1 MEKYITRKV
10 ARVEACK
17 PTLEDV
23 RRLNGKPLMSVYEYN
38 NWLFDF
44 GSWIESGYNGK
55 ATSFEEM
62 AADFNANK
70 SRRFAKFDGKIIGY
84 CRVLKEYLSYMC
96 QQDNNGKGYTVKRFK
111 AFMTENYK
119 EVYA

>member
-1 MEKYITRKV
+1 
-10 ARVEACK
+10 
-17 PTLEDV
+17 
-23 RRLNGKPLMSVYEYN
+23 MSVYEYN

-62 AADFNANK
+62 AADFNANSK
-70 SRRFAKFDGKIIGY
+70 RQFTKADGTIIGF
-84 CRVLKEYLSYMC
+84 CRIVAEYLHYMGFTESS
-96 QQDNNGKGYTVKRFK
+96 GKGYTVKRFK
-111 AFMTENYK
+111 AFMTENYR